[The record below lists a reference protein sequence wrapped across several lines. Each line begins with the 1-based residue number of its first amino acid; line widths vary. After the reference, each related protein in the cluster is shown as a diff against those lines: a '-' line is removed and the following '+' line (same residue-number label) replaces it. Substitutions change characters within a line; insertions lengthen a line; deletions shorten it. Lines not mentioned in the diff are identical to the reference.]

1 MHPLSLFTY
10 CPRCGAKAFL
20 PHDERSSRCTQ
31 CGFTYYLNPSTAN
44 VGVIWNRKGQLL
56 AVRRAIEPMKG
67 WLDLPGGF
75 CDLHET
81 AEEGVRREV
90 MEETGLRV
98 TDMRFL
104 LSQPNTYE
112 YSGFTVHTI
121 DLFFLCSVDETAAPQ
136 AMDDA
141 QEIVWLWPE
150 EVRPEV
156 FAFESTKRALHEI
169 LQNRPINKV

>member
-1 MHPLSLFTY
+1 M
-10 CPRCGAKAFL
+10 
-20 PHDERSSRCTQ
+20 
-31 CGFTYYLNPSTAN
+31 
-44 VGVIWNRKGQLL
+44 
-56 AVRRAIEPMKG
+56 RRAIEPMKG